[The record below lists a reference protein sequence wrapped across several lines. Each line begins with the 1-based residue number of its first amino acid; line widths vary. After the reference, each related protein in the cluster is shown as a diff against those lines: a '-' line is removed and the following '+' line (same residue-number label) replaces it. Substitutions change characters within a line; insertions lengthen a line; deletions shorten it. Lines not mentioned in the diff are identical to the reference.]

1 MSFMPQ
7 IDLNLLRVFEAL
19 YELRSVTRAAERL
32 GRTQSAVSHSLG
44 RLRQALGDPLFVRHP
59 DGLQPTALATDI
71 APAVREG
78 LEQLR
83 LALFPVSFE
92 PATALRRFRITTG
105 VYFSALLVPELIART
120 RVEAPNVSLAFGAP
134 GSDLLASLDSGTTD
148 LALGAFGKVP
158 PRLHR
163 HLLFREELVWIAR
176 AGSPVATDPRK
187 LATWPVAQRLSVAA
201 GRPYPGHGAYSW
213 ENGLERLVLASGH
226 TGDLDGIEADGAT
239 SVHDPL
245 TAIAT
250 VAATDL
256 IAVVPRRLALKSL
269 GTQAIAIVDAPA
281 VSEVDMAMLW
291 HSRLS
296 ADYGLEWLRAT
307 IESCLD
313 RETTTPSG
321 LTR

>member
-1 MSFMPQ
+1 MKFMPQ

-105 VYFSALLVPELIART
+105 VYFSALLVPELIARV
-120 RVEAPNVSLAFGAP
+120 RGEAPNVSLAFAAP
-134 GSDLLASLDSGTTD
+134 GSDLLASLDAGTTD
-148 LALGAFGKVP
+148 LALGAFGKAP
-158 PRLHR
+158 SRLHR
-163 HLLFREELVWIAR
+163 HLLFQEELVWIAR
-176 AGSPVATDPRK
+176 ADSPVAADPRK
-187 LATWPVAQRLSVAA
+187 LATWPAAQRLSVAA

-226 TGDLDGIEADGAT
+226 AGGLDGIEADGAT

-269 GTQAIAIVDAPA
+269 AMHPIAIVAAPP
-281 VSEVDMAMLW
+281 VSRVEMAMLW

-296 ADYGLEWLRAT
+296 NDYGLEWLRSQ
-307 IESCLD
+307 IQGCL
-313 RETTTPSG
+313 EPKG
-321 LTR
+321 PA